1 MKIGEN
7 LDFCIIKNPFSNEHR
22 FLIFFTR
29 KGKIDID
36 STLAQDETYE
46 KIRYVMSNFGM
57 DEVDI
62 LTFESS
68 PNVIKTF
75 EIEVVNKKLQEIGF
89 SYSKDFEKALLDEIQ
104 HTFKSEDSY
113 LTKNENNIVPIIE
126 KKQYLENSKLVS
138 ANSSSVYKI
147 PELGEKMVLYF
158 YLFLECRFSKNGEGY
173 LDVNGDFNKREDTN
187 SRNFLKIVKSEF
199 VRIPSP
205 NPNQII
211 LQSIKNYSDFIK
223 ENSVI
228 HKGVFKLAKPFQDSF
243 GSLKIGLKEYYY
255 NLIEIRKNIKPDEK
269 ITIEVNI
276 DYYFDYMMDM
286 SKRIRREHLLDS
298 KKQIS
303 KEHII
308 SEINLMKDK
317 FSSKMEDL
325 AEKEEYE
332 KASEFKKLVEI
343 LNKKLTIA
351 NSIETENINQRDFYK
366 HFSLV

>member
-29 KGKIDID
+29 KGKLDID
-36 STLAQDETYE
+36 STLTQDESYE

-68 PNVIKTF
+68 PNVIKSF
-75 EIEVVNKKLQEIGF
+75 DIGVVNEKLQEIGF
-89 SYSKDFEKALLDEIQ
+89 SYSKDFEKALMDELENTLKYGDGALIQ
-104 HTFKSEDSY
+104 DSKSE
-113 LTKNENNIVPIIE
+113 TPVIE
-126 KKQYLENSKLVS
+126 KKQYIHPLEASSN
-138 ANSSSVYKI
+138 SSVYKI

-158 YLFLECRFSKNGEGY
+158 YLFLECRFSKEGEGY

-187 SRNFLKIVKSEF
+187 SRNFLKIVKSDF

-211 LQSIKNYSDFIK
+211 LQSVKTYSDFIK

-228 HKGVFKLAKPFQDSF
+228 QKGVFKLAKPFQDSL

-255 NLIEIRKNIKPDEK
+255 NLIEIRKNIKPNEK

-303 KEHII
+303 KEFII
-308 SEINLMKDK
+308 SEINSLKDK
-317 FSSKMEDL
+317 FTTKMEDF

-332 KASEFKKLVEI
+332 KAAEFKRFIDV
-343 LNKKLTIA
+343 LNKKLTTA
-351 NSIETENINQRDFYK
+351 NEIKSENINQREFYK
-366 HFSLV
+366 NFSLS